1 MLFTTFTVIYAQE
14 KRSNAIKTAAV
25 GETLSDKSLDATVI
39 DKTVPGTKVSDKE
52 QSNSY
57 HQELKTKFIEG
68 NAGFMSLVAI
78 ALVLGLA
85 FCIERI
91 IYLSLSEI
99 DAKKFMIDISKKI
112 ESGDIDGAKDLS
124 RNTKGPVASIC
135 YQGLLRIND
144 SIENIERSVTSYGS
158 VQSANLEKGCSWIT
172 LFIAMGPSL
181 GFLGTVI
188 GMVMAFDQIQ
198 QIGDISPTI
207 VASGMK
213 VALITTI
220 FGIIV
225 ALLLMVFYNYILS
238 KIEHLTSQMEESVIT
253 LLDAIMEYKTK

>member
-1 MLFTTFTVIYAQE
+1 MLFTTFTVVYAQE

-124 RNTKGPVASIC
+124 RNTK
-135 YQGLLRIND
+135 
-144 SIENIERSVTSYGS
+144 
-158 VQSANLEKGCSWIT
+158 VQ
-172 LFIAMGPSL
+172 
-181 GFLGTVI
+181 
-188 GMVMAFDQIQ
+188 
-198 QIGDISPTI
+198 
-207 VASGMK
+207 
-213 VALITTI
+213 
-220 FGIIV
+220 
-225 ALLLMVFYNYILS
+225 
-238 KIEHLTSQMEESVIT
+238 
-253 LLDAIMEYKTK
+253 